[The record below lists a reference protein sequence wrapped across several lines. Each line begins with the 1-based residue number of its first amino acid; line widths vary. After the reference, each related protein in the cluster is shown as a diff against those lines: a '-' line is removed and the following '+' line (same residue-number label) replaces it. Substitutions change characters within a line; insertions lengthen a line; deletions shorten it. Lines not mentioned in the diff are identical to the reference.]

1 VIRAAAA
8 LALLVLGALVGL
20 AAVAL
25 HASWWGFVLA
35 AVGSLAVLPALP
47 PRWWTLPPYA
57 VGWWVPLLVAW
68 AGRRE
73 GDYALESSRYG
84 YGLVVLAAVLV
95 VAAAFLTALRAPRRQ
110 RYRKPGRA
118 PGSARRGAR

>member
-1 VIRAAAA
+1 MIKGAVA

-25 HASWWGFVLA
+25 HASWWGFLLA
-35 AVGSLAVLPALP
+35 VAGSLAALVALP

-57 VGWWVPLLVAW
+57 VGWWVPLLIAW

-73 GDYALESSRYG
+73 GDYAVESSRYG
-84 YGLVVLAAVLV
+84 YGLVVLGTVLI
-95 VAAAFLTALRAPRRQ
+95 VAAAFLTALRAP
-110 RYRKPGRA
+110 
-118 PGSARRGAR
+118 GSARRGAR

>member
-1 VIRAAAA
+1 VIRAAAPA
-8 LALLVLGALVGL
+8 LALLALGALIGL

-25 HASWWGFVLA
+25 HATWWGFLLA
-35 AVGSLAVLPALP
+35 AAGSLAVLPALP

-73 GDYALESSRYG
+73 GDYAVESSRYG

-95 VAAAFLTALRAPRRQ
+95 VVAAFLTAL
-110 RYRKPGRA
+110 RA

>member
-1 VIRAAAA
+1 VIEAATA
-8 LALLVLGALVGL
+8 LALLVLGGLAGL

-25 HASWWGFVLA
+25 HASWWGLLLA
-35 AVGSLAVLPALP
+35 AVASLAVLVVLP

-68 AGRRE
+68 AGRSE
-73 GDYALESSRYG
+73 GDYAVESSGYG
-84 YGLVVLAAVLV
+84 YGLVVLATV
-95 VAAAFLTALRAPRRQ
+95 VVVVAAFLTALRAPRRPP
-110 RYRKPGRA
+110 RPA

>member
-1 VIRAAAA
+1 MIRAAVA
-8 LALLVLGALVGL
+8 LALLALGALVGL

-25 HASWWGFVLA
+25 HASWWGLLLA
-35 AVGSLAVLPALP
+35 AVASLAVLVALP

-73 GDYALESSRYG
+73 GDYAVESSRYG
-84 YGLVVLAAVLV
+84 YGLVVLATVVV
-95 VAAAFLTALRAPRRQ
+95 VAAAFLTALRAP
-110 RYRKPGRA
+110 
-118 PGSARRGAR
+118 GSAPRGAR